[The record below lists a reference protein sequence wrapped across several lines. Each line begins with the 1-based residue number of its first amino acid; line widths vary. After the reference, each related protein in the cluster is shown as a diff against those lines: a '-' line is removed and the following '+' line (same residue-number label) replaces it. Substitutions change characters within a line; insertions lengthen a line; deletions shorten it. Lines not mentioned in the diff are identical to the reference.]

1 MGSGGIKCWGA
12 NSNGA
17 LGDGTLVSHLTP
29 VDVTGLPG
37 GAVKVVTSITSTCAL
52 TTSSG
57 IKCWGNNSFGQLG
70 DGLGGD
76 TGYGSE
82 LYSATP
88 VDVVGLTSGQS
99 DLAMSYV
106 YGCGS
111 SASGGVQCWGI
122 NDAGQAGTGFAN
134 LVFLYPKPT
143 AVLGLGNNIAAVSVG
158 EDHACALVTGG
169 VVRCWGSNG
178 YGELGSTGRAYQI
191 TAGAVQNLPGS
202 VSQVAAGENY
212 SCLLSNAGGVACWG
226 DNEYGQL
233 GNGSL
238 RQSLTPVTV
247 SGLTS
252 GIKAISTS
260 RQSMT
265 PFSCALTVGGGVKCW
280 GDNSYGQ
287 LGDGTTNPHLS
298 PVDVNGLA
306 SGVIQVSVGMNHACA
321 LTAAGG
327 VKCWGDNSS
336 FQLGDGTQAP
346 RFTPVD
352 ASGLANGV
360 HQISAGSGYSCALLN
375 SGGVKCWGIPGPHTP
390 GDIPGVSNLSSG
402 ITAIAVE
409 SSGSLNCAITVG
421 GGVQCWNY
429 DSLSSNWSSYSI
441 GLDSGVTQID
451 TGNGDVCATTSSG
464 TAFCYGTNLNG
475 QLGNGSYINGG
486 PYPISGLG
494 SDIAMVAT
502 GGSHT
507 CALTKGGTISC
518 WGDNSYGQLGY
529 GSATNYAASPR
540 PAVSF
545 GPTLYLPLIVR

>member
-1 MGSGGIKCWGA
+1 
-12 NSNGA
+12 
-17 LGDGTLVSHLTP
+17 
-29 VDVTGLPG
+29 
-37 GAVKVVTSITSTCAL
+37 
-52 TTSSG
+52 
-57 IKCWGNNSFGQLG
+57 
-70 DGLGGD
+70 
-76 TGYGSE
+76 
-82 LYSATP
+82 
-88 VDVVGLTSGQS
+88 
-99 DLAMSYV
+99 
-106 YGCGS
+106 
-111 SASGGVQCWGI
+111 
-122 NDAGQAGTGFAN
+122 
-134 LVFLYPKPT
+134 
-143 AVLGLGNNIAAVSVG
+143 
-158 EDHACALVTGG
+158 
-169 VVRCWGSNG
+169 
-178 YGELGSTGRAYQI
+178 
-191 TAGAVQNLPGS
+191 
-202 VSQVAAGENY
+202 
-212 SCLLSNAGGVACWG
+212 
-226 DNEYGQL
+226 
-233 GNGSL
+233 
-238 RQSLTPVTV
+238 
-247 SGLTS
+247 
-252 GIKAISTS
+252 
-260 RQSMT
+260 
-265 PFSCALTVGGGVKCW
+265 VKCW

-441 GLDSGVTQID
+441 GLDSGVTKID
-451 TGNGDVCATTSSG
+451 TGNGNVCATTSSG